1 MGATLGDGVMVRA
14 DRILGAILLILAL
27 VCFIEGIRV
36 WDGMGGTGFM
46 PALLGMIFA
55 LLAPGLLIARPTNQ
69 ASPSIP
75 WPPKAGWR
83 QIGLI
88 FLCMVLYTLLLPWV
102 GFLLGTTLFL
112 TALVRVMG
120 RVRRRYGLIFGL
132 MVSIITY
139 VVFKIWLNMPFP
151 VGLLGV

>member
-1 MGATLGDGVMVRA
+1 MVRA
-14 DRILGAILLILAL
+14 DRILGIILLFLAL

-46 PALLGMIFA
+46 PAFLGMVFA
-55 LLAPGLLIARPTNQ
+55 LLGPGLLIPRPPNQ
-69 ASPSIP
+69 ASFSIS
-75 WPPKAGWR
+75 WPQKAAWQ

-88 FLCMVLYTLLLPWV
+88 FLCMVFYTLLLPWV
-102 GFLLGTTLFL
+102 GFLLGTALFL

-120 RVRRRYGLIFGL
+120 RVRWGYGLIFGFV
-132 MVSIITY
+132 VSMITY

-151 VGLLGV
+151 AGFLGG

>member
-1 MGATLGDGVMVRA
+1 MVRA
-14 DRILGAILLILAL
+14 DRILGIILLFLAL

-46 PALLGMIFA
+46 PALLGMVFA
-55 LLAPGLLIARPTNQ
+55 LLGPGLLIPRPTSQ
-69 ASPSIP
+69 ASFSIS
-75 WPPKAGWR
+75 WPLKAGRR

-112 TALVRVMG
+112 AALVSVMG
-120 RVRRRYGLIFGL
+120 RVRWGYCLIFGFV
-132 MVSIITY
+132 VSIITH

-151 VGLLGV
+151 AGFLGG